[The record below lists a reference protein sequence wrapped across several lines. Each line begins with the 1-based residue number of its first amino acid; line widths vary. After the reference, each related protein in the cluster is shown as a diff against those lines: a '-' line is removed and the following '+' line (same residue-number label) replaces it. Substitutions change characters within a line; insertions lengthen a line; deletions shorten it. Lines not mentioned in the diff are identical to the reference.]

1 MSADKLLTVL
11 FNAGVAVSIIATVL
25 SLGMSFTVAQVLAPL
40 RRVVPVVLMVVVNC
54 LLIPAAA
61 WGIFKVSGIKDAYV
75 SGATLAAVG
84 AAGAMG
90 LKAAQLAKRAD
101 LPLAVSTV
109 IVLQLL
115 NLVAVPLWAGQVVS
129 GASISAVTILK
140 DLLLLVLIPLAI
152 GLAVRW
158 RYADHAKGWQPE
170 LVKIANLALGLALI
184 AGIAVNWSTIVS
196 LFGSRVL
203 LASLVVVLVSLTA
216 GYFVGGRNAPARAS
230 TGLVTGVRFT
240 ALGLI
245 IIGTQ
250 LHANPDYLGPAI
262 VFALIDMIVAM
273 IVALEM
279 GRRTRAS
286 APGKRP
292 AASGD
297 GGGAASPG
305 SERPVT
311 PRAPAGRK

>member
-1 MSADKLLTVL
+1 M
-11 FNAGVAVSIIATVL
+11 
-25 SLGMSFTVAQVLAPL
+25 
-40 RRVVPVVLMVVVNC
+40 
-54 LLIPAAA
+54 
-61 WGIFKVSGIKDAYV
+61 
-75 SGATLAAVG
+75 
-84 AAGAMG
+84 
-90 LKAAQLAKRAD
+90 
-101 LPLAVSTV
+101 
-109 IVLQLL
+109 
-115 NLVAVPLWAGQVVS
+115 
-129 GASISAVTILK
+129 
-140 DLLLLVLIPLAI
+140 
-152 GLAVRW
+152 
-158 RYADHAKGWQPE
+158 
-170 LVKIANLALGLALI
+170 KIANLALGLALI

-216 GYFVGGRNAPARAS
+216 GYFVGGRNAPARA
-230 TGLVTGVRFT
+230 LTGVRFT

-250 LHANPDYLGPAI
+250 VHANPGYLGPAI
-262 VFALIDMIVAM
+262 VFALVDMIVAM
-273 IVALEM
+273 FVALEM

-305 SERPVT
+305 SERPAT

>member
-40 RRVVPVVLMVVVNC
+40 RRVVPVALMIVVNC

-61 WGIFKVSGIKDAYV
+61 WGIFKVFGIKDAYM

-101 LPLAVSTV
+101 LPLAVSAV

-158 RYADHAKGWQPE
+158 RYPDHAKGWQPE

-216 GYFVGGRNAPARAS
+216 GYFAGGRNAAARAS

-262 VFALIDMIVAM
+262 VFALVDMIVAM

-297 GGGAASPG
+297 GGDAASPG
-305 SERPVT
+305 SKKPVT
-311 PRAPAGRK
+311 PRAPGGRK